1 NLNMT
6 GNSGPLASTTDNLVG
21 SGVLFAGIGLRKQG
35 AVANVNAFNIQGIT
49 ANPTNLQVQQFVG
62 GNNHSADGTG
72 GPVSGVDIISGS
84 NYGTTNAVPLLL
96 ASSSS
101 ATRSTVAGSGA
112 HIAAMSPVPDW
123 RQLESIRE
131 AAISQ
136 WLATDLTAAQAQ
148 VLPHLTFE
156 AVDLPV
162 GSLAELDGDR
172 LRIDVDGAGAG
183 WFIDAA
189 PASTRSFTDLA
200 PPPQSDAQG
209 RNDAAGRVDLLT
221 VVMHEMGHRLG
232 YADSYDATDRDN
244 LMYGYLSAGERR
256 VPPCTVGAVEH
267 LAAAR
272 SHMLSLGS
280 CRPDMFDR
288 R

>member
-1 NLNMT
+1 SNGPTVHAGSSGIAVQVDDGPAGAANATGVGTIHVNNNTVTNPDGFGIRGIVRASNGTLNLYVQNNDVGTPGLTNREAIRIDSGSASGNTTLNLNMT

-72 GPVSGVDIISGS
+72 GPVSGVDITSGS

-136 WLATDLTAAQAQ
+136 WLATDLTAAQVD
-148 VLPHLTFE
+148 VLRHLPFE
-156 AVDLPV
+156 GVPLPV
-162 GSLAELDGDR
+162 AS
-172 LRIDVDGAGAG
+172 
-183 WFIDAA
+183 
-189 PASTRSFTDLA
+189 PA
-200 PPPQSDAQG
+200 
-209 RNDAAGRVDLLT
+209 
-221 VVMHEMGHRLG
+221 
-232 YADSYDATDRDN
+232 
-244 LMYGYLSAGERR
+244 RR
-256 VPPCTVGAVEH
+256 
-267 LAAAR
+267 
-272 SHMLSLGS
+272 
-280 CRPDMFDR
+280 
-288 R
+288 